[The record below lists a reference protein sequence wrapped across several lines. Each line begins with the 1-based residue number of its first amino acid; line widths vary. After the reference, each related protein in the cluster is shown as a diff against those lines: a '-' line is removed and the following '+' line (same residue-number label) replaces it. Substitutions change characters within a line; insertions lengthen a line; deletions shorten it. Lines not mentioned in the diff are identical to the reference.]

1 MRFSKAP
8 VALLLCLAWGAAGA
22 APAPVTEAGQAQP
35 AALMQALKALE
46 ERVAKLEGQLENQG
60 VLALFNEVEQ
70 LKAELAKLKG
80 AQEELNHRLTTA
92 EKRQKDF
99 YTDLDGRLKELAA
112 RPAPT
117 ATAPAAAM
125 PATDAAASEQETK
138 VYQEAFA
145 AIRAGNYQAAIKD
158 FQAFLKAYPNSAL
171 ASNAQYWIGFSHFS
185 LGDYK
190 ATVESHQRL
199 LQLYPDS
206 PKAPD
211 AMLGLARARMQL
223 GEAKAAQATLE
234 QIVKQYAGSRAAE
247 SAQKLLATLK

>member
-1 MRFSKAP
+1 MMR
-8 VALLLCLAWGAAGA
+8 VRRLTLLLCLAWGTAGA

-46 ERVAKLEGQLENQG
+46 DRFSKLEGQLENQG

-80 AQEELNHRLTTA
+80 AQEELNHRLATA

-112 RPAPT
+112 RPAP
-117 ATAPAAAM
+117 AAPAAAT
-125 PATDAAASEQETK
+125 PTTDAGASEQETK
-138 VYQEAFA
+138 AYQDAFA
-145 AIRAGNYQAAIKD
+145 AIRAGNYQVAIKD

-171 ASNAQYWIGFSHFS
+171 AGNAQYWIGFSQFS

-223 GEAKAAQATLE
+223 GDNKAAQATLE
-234 QIVKQYAGSRAAE
+234 QIVKQHAGSRAAE
-247 SAQKLLATLK
+247 NAQKLLSTLK